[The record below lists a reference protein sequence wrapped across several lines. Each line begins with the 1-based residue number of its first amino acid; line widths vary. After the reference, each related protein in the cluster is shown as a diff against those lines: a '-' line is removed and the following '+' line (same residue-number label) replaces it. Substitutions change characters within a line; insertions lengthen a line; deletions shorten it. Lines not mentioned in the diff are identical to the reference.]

1 MKVTY
6 SDKTLTHK
14 PQKWEIGK
22 YFGKKGTA
30 NRIQFNTED
39 LEPEDFEYIISNG
52 HTLSYQ
58 VKGNDAMNRK
68 ENFIG
73 TDFIVLDIDSTDLT
87 INEVLEK
94 AAYTPTIIHTT
105 FSNLTEQKQNK
116 HCYHLIYCLNET
128 LYGEENFNYAFS
140 QFSEGIEDLVDPQAK
155 DCHRITFTSNSKLP
169 NYEYRYLGY
178 THSAP
183 TKGDTHSSE
192 TNSLVS
198 CFDIT
203 DNSSVKKNHST
214 SLYYSQYNMNE
225 EDKNLTHQDY
235 TYGLDSTFF
244 YDLNNLSRKEFLY
257 QYSTIYDYITYT
269 PPTVTCETEEG
280 IVYADYRGID
290 YYELPSLWRVNED
303 GERKRN
309 KIEIGSRTKQ
319 LYVETNLLLLI
330 KPDLTKEHLVYEA
343 VRNVWEN
350 YNNTD
355 RQFSNHY
362 ILSIIDNIWNNKGSF
377 TSPPIPRNFKILK
390 CPLGMNKPACVG
402 TVRRLLKDESIGNII
417 DINLSLEDNLKELRK
432 YGVKIKKDR
441 LKRFIREN
449 HLDQYI
455 KTEKQIKEE
464 RIAEIIKNN
473 PNASLRTLGDLC
485 KKQNIQVSHETIRT
499 IKARIPSLK

>member
-30 NRIQFNTED
+30 NRIQFKTED
-39 LEPEDFEYIISNG
+39 LQPEDFEDIISNG

-128 LYGEENFNYAFS
+128 LYGEENFDYAFS
-140 QFSEGIEDLVDPQAK
+140 QFSEGIEDFVDPQAK
-155 DCHRITFTSNSKLP
+155 DCHRITFTSNSNLP

-235 TYGLDSTFF
+235 TYGLDSTFI

-319 LYVETNLLLLI
+319 LYVETNLFLLI
-330 KPDLTKEHLVYEA
+330 TPNITKEHLVYEA

-350 YNNTD
+350 YNNAD
-355 RQFSNHY
+355 RQFTNHY

-402 TVRRLLKDESIGNII
+402 AVKRLLKDESIGNII

-441 LKRFIREN
+441 LKRFIRDN

-455 KTEKQIKEE
+455 KTEKQIREE
-464 RIAEIIKNN
+464 RIAEIIKHN

-485 KKQNIQVSHETIRT
+485 KKQNIKVSHETIRI
-499 IKARIPSLK
+499 IKARTPPK

>member
-105 FSNLTEQKQNK
+105 FSNLTEQKQNQ

-140 QFSEGIEDLVDPQAK
+140 HFCEGIEDLVDPQAK
-155 DCHRITFTSNSKLP
+155 DCHRITFTSNSNLP

-192 TNSLVS
+192 INSLVYCS
-198 CFDIT
+198 DIT

-214 SLYYSQYNMNE
+214 SIYYSQYNMNE
-225 EDKNLTHQDY
+225 EDKNLTHSNN
-235 TYGLDSTFF
+235 TYGLDSTFV

-257 QYSTIYDYITYT
+257 HYSTIYDYITYT
-269 PPTVTCETEEG
+269 PPTVTCETKEG
-280 IVYADYRGID
+280 IVYADYRGVD
-290 YYELPSLWRVNED
+290 YYELPSLWRVNEE
-303 GERKRN
+303 GERERK
-309 KIEIGSRTKQ
+309 KIEIGNRTMQ
-319 LYVETNLLLLI
+319 LYVETNLFLLI

-350 YNNTD
+350 YNNAD
-355 RQFSNHY
+355 RQFTNHY

-402 TVRRLLKDESIGNII
+402 AVKRLLKDESIGNII
-417 DINLSLEDNLKELRK
+417 DINLSLEDNLVELRK

-441 LKRFIREN
+441 LKRFIRDN

-473 PNASLRTLGDLC
+473 PKASLRTLGDLC
-485 KKQNIQVSHETIRT
+485 LKQNIQVSHETIRT
-499 IKARIPSLK
+499 IKARILPK

>member
-30 NRIQFNTED
+30 NRIQFKTED
-39 LEPEDFEYIISNG
+39 LQPEDFEDIISNG

-105 FSNLTEQKQNK
+105 FSNLTEQKQNQ

-235 TYGLDSTFF
+235 TYGLDSTFI

-319 LYVETNLLLLI
+319 LYVETNLFLLI

-417 DINLSLEDNLKELRK
+417 DINLSLEEVFLNEMEDKN
-432 YGVKIKKDR
+432 YDITKI
-441 LKRFIREN
+441 F
-449 HLDQYI
+449 
-455 KTEKQIKEE
+455 
-464 RIAEIIKNN
+464 
-473 PNASLRTLGDLC
+473 S
-485 KKQNIQVSHETIRT
+485 
-499 IKARIPSLK
+499 